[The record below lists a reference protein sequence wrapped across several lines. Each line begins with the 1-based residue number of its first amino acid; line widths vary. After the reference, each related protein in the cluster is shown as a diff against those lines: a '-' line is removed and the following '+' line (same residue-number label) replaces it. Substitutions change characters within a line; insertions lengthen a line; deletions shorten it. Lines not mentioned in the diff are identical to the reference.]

1 MIPDIPIIIKGCKRD
16 WTASNMNIRFENQE
30 LPTQYLSSENLDLSI
45 FNAVALNNS

>member
-30 LPTQYLSSENLDLSI
+30 VTLRMSKSVSLCSI
-45 FNAVALNNS
+45 ASVYK